1 MKNVLILLFAFMTM
15 NATNAQSK
23 KQKAK
28 EKAKNAISSDYTS
41 EDTFPDTLTKFNG
54 IIKYRM
60 TYDDPTEK
68 DSMFIIFGE
77 NQIRFNMFM
86 PGYKENEVFE
96 NSMIADFKDSVFY
109 ILDVRK
115 KTYSIEKLG
124 SRNPGIE
131 FALSNFK
138 KTGQILQIPCKEYS
152 GEMKTK
158 EGDIYQV
165 STLVS
170 NKHSYMNVRDYS
182 FMNIQPAVM
191 GYKIVLGYKSKSAN
205 NENTMIMAYKIEPGE
220 TSSYFDLSQ
229 YKQK

>member
-28 EKAKNAISSDYTS
+28 EKAKTAISSDYTS

-60 TYDDPTEK
+60 TGDDPSEK

-115 KTYSIEKLG
+115 K
-124 SRNPGIE
+124 
-131 FALSNFK
+131 
-138 KTGQILQIPCKEYS
+138 
-152 GEMKTK
+152 
-158 EGDIYQV
+158 
-165 STLVS
+165 
-170 NKHSYMNVRDYS
+170 
-182 FMNIQPAVM
+182 NIQYRKV
-191 GYKIVLGYKSKSAN
+191 G
-205 NENTMIMAYKIEPGE
+205 
-220 TSSYFDLSQ
+220 Q
-229 YKQK
+229 QKPRN